1 MSNNKTMK
9 VCPNGHYY
17 EGEEC
22 PYCPNLYGDD
32 RTKVYPYHGEGN
44 VNIPTCPHCGRPI
57 RKREN
62 LYQPAGVVIGSISD
76 IRDAKMPWN
85 YNWNGRCDSCGH
97 DFNINMTQNIGYRDL
112 GNKHTSVKVSYENH
126 IYSITAGEG
135 EVYGLHLS
143 GVEIETYVGGRT
155 GGNHKQKVFLSTN
168 ELKYLLKV
176 LANSPILQQE
186 DCEWLDR
193 QRWRTLT

>member
-32 RTKVYPYHGEGN
+32 RTKVYPYPGEGN

-62 LYQPAGVVIGSISD
+62 LCQPAGVVIGSISD

-97 DFNINMTQNIGYRDL
+97 DYNINMTQNISHLDL
-112 GNKHTSVKVSYENH
+112 GNKHTSVKVSQRDYMYH
-126 IYSITAGEG
+126 ITANWGELS
-135 EVYGLHLS
+135 GLCLS
-143 GVEIETYVGGRT
+143 GVEIETYVGGCA
-155 GGNHKQKVFLSTN
+155 GDKQKQKVFLSTS
-168 ELKYLLKV
+168 ELKYLMKV